1 MPYSQFNTI
10 FTSTPT
16 FPLVHSQCT
25 INETNMEA
33 PLHIICL
40 DSNMAN
46 SFINASYADN
56 YLFNLEWME
65 CKCPLFGNTILCTNV
80 TMTLQT
86 TDNTYVSLDVCLY
99 KGEIPNQNKIII
111 GTNDLEG
118 NNITVD
124 HYDLLMNFNSTMES
138 VELEQ
143 RENTG
148 VWY

>member
-1 MPYSQFNTI
+1 
-10 FTSTPT
+10 
-16 FPLVHSQCT
+16 
-25 INETNMEA
+25 MEA

-86 TDNTYVSLDVCLY
+86 TDNTYVSLDVCLTRG
-99 KGEIPNQNKIII
+99 KSPIRIKSSLAPMILR
-111 GTNDLEG
+111 GT
-118 NNITVD
+118 TS
-124 HYDLLMNFNSTMES
+124 LLTTMIF
-138 VELEQ
+138 
-143 RENTG
+143 
-148 VWY
+148 